1 MSFNGVI
8 RQKGIKT
15 QVTLSR
21 SQINKLQPTLNMA
34 VSGCSN
40 KDCEY
45 HYPKEVE
52 IIIKAFIFSFR
63 GTRFIRREQ
72 KPRKLMAYTQ
82 SSKYF
87 LFPNLKDRSRAG
99 IGSPLL

>member
-15 QVTLSR
+15 QATLSR
-21 SQINKLQPTLNMA
+21 SQNNKLHTTLNMA
-34 VSGCSN
+34 KSRCIN

-52 IIIKAFIFSFR
+52 IIMEVYIFHFH

-72 KPRKLMAYTQ
+72 KPRKLMAYTH
-82 SSKYF
+82 
-87 LFPNLKDRSRAG
+87 
-99 IGSPLL
+99 

>member
-40 KDCEY
+40 EDCEY

-52 IIIKAFIFSFR
+52 IIMEVYIFHFH

-72 KPRKLMAYTQ
+72 KPRKLMAYTH
-82 SSKYF
+82 
-87 LFPNLKDRSRAG
+87 
-99 IGSPLL
+99 